1 MKTYVEYRKQVEEAL
16 SGQLR
21 SLGEIPDILLKAME
35 YSLLAG
41 GKRLRAVLLLASC
54 EAIGGDTGKALPFAC
69 ALEMIHTY
77 SLIHDDLPAMD
88 NDDLRRGQLTNHRK
102 FGEDVAILA
111 GDGLLSAAMELMAR
125 QSAQLAKAGDCA
137 GVLAME
143 AIARHAGVT
152 GMVAGQTMDVTGEG
166 TKPTADKVRYIHLH
180 KTADLLTAP
189 VEAGLAAGGRDA
201 GSGEIWL
208 RVRAAP
214 RHGVPDGGRP
224 AGRHWY
230 GGSAGQERWQGRR
243 GREADVDCHSRHRG
257 HTRGRGTGNGL
268 GGGCGSE
275 NRRRYEIFANP
286 CTKHPEQSTIR
297 DRIRALAPD

>member
-1 MKTYVEYRKQVEEAL
+1 MKTYAEYRKQVEEAL

-21 SLGEIPDILLKAME
+21 SLGEIPDILLTAME

-125 QSAQLAKAGDCA
+125 QAAKLAKVGDCS

-189 VEAGLAAGGRDA
+189 VEAGLLLAGATQNQVQYGCEYGQHLGMAFQMVDDLLDVIGTEEALGKSVGKDVAEEKLTWIAIRGIEGTREDAARETALAVDAAAKIGGDMKFLQTLA
-201 GSGEIWL
+201 
-208 RVRAAP
+208 
-214 RHGVPDGGRP
+214 
-224 AGRHWY
+224 
-230 GGSAGQERWQGRR
+230 
-243 GREADVDCHSRHRG
+243 
-257 HTRGRGTGNGL
+257 
-268 GGGCGSE
+268 
-275 NRRRYEIFANP
+275 
-286 CTKHPEQSTIR
+286 QSTLNR
-297 DRIRALAPD
+297 VQ

>member
-1 MKTYVEYRKQVEEAL
+1 MSERMERYREMVENALPYALPQPEGCAKVLCEAM
-16 SGQLR
+16 R
-21 SLGEIPDILLKAME
+21 

-125 QSAQLAKAGDCA
+125 QAAKLAKAGNCA

-189 VEAGLAAGGRDA
+189 VEAGL
-201 GSGEIWL
+201 L
-208 RVRAAP
+208 L
-214 RHGVPDGGRP
+214 
-224 AGRHWY
+224 
-230 GGSAGQERWQGRR
+230 
-243 GREADVDCHSRHRG
+243 RHR
-257 HTRGRGTGNGL
+257 
-268 GGGCGSE
+268 
-275 NRRRYEIFANP
+275 
-286 CTKHPEQSTIR
+286 IR
-297 DRIRALAPD
+297 

>member
-1 MKTYVEYRKQVEEAL
+1 MKTYAEYRKQVEEAL

-125 QSAQLAKAGDCA
+125 QAAKLAKAGDCS

-189 VEAGLAAGGRDA
+189 VEAGLLLAVRSDYVKVGSITYPRILLALTPGAVSDGGGYQALWGGRK
-201 GSGEIWL
+201 E
-208 RVRAAP
+208 R
-214 RHGVPDGGRP
+214 RHGESAAAASAVAQRP
-224 AGRHWY
+224 AG
-230 GGSAGQERWQGRR
+230 
-243 GREADVDCHSRHRG
+243 
-257 HTRGRGTGNGL
+257 
-268 GGGCGSE
+268 
-275 NRRRYEIFANP
+275 
-286 CTKHPEQSTIR
+286 
-297 DRIRALAPD
+297 

>member
-21 SLGEIPDILLKAME
+21 SLGKIPDILLTAME

-54 EAIGGDTGKALPFAC
+54 EAIGGDTGKVLPFAC

-125 QSAQLAKAGDCA
+125 QSAQLAKAGDCSGA
-137 GVLAME
+137 LAME

-189 VEAGLAAGGRDA
+189 VEAGLLLAVRSDYVKVGG
-201 GSGEIWL
+201 ITYP
-208 RVRAAP
+208 RVLLALTP
-214 RHGVPDGGRP
+214 GPVSDGGGYQALWGGEEGRSREKSAAAAAALDQSAQQ
-224 AGRHWY
+224 AG
-230 GGSAGQERWQGRR
+230 
-243 GREADVDCHSRHRG
+243 
-257 HTRGRGTGNGL
+257 
-268 GGGCGSE
+268 
-275 NRRRYEIFANP
+275 
-286 CTKHPEQSTIR
+286 
-297 DRIRALAPD
+297 

>member
-1 MKTYVEYRKQVEEAL
+1 MKTYAEYRKQVEEAL

-21 SLGEIPDILLKAME
+21 SLGEIPDILLTAME

-54 EAIGGDTGKALPFAC
+54 EAIGGGGGEGAAGGLVTGKTLPFAC

-125 QSAQLAKAGDCA
+125 QSAELAKAGDCA

-152 GMVAGQTMDVTGEG
+152 GMVAGQTMDVTSEG

-189 VEAGLAAGGRDA
+189 VEGGLLLAGATQDQVKYGCEYGQHLGMAFQMVDDLLDVIGTEEALGKSIGKDVAEEKLTWIAIRGIEGTREDAARETALAVDAAAKIGGDMKFLQTLA
-201 GSGEIWL
+201 
-208 RVRAAP
+208 
-214 RHGVPDGGRP
+214 
-224 AGRHWY
+224 
-230 GGSAGQERWQGRR
+230 
-243 GREADVDCHSRHRG
+243 
-257 HTRGRGTGNGL
+257 
-268 GGGCGSE
+268 
-275 NRRRYEIFANP
+275 
-286 CTKHPEQSTIR
+286 QSTLNR
-297 DRIRALAPD
+297 VQ